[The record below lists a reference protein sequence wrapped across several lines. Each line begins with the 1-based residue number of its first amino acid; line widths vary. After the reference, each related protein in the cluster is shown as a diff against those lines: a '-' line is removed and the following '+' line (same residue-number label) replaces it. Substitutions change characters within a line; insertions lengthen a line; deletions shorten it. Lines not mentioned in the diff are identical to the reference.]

1 VLKVVGVT
9 ARQFAS
15 MLAAQAGTVV
25 ILGSC
30 FGTAL
35 AAGTSEFARG
45 QPFLRGVF
53 LPGWVAVATCVALA
67 VVTGF
72 AVMLSFRKIQQ
83 LEPAA
88 VFR

>member
-1 VLKVVGVT
+1 
-9 ARQFAS
+9 
-15 MLAAQAGTVV
+15 
-25 ILGSC
+25 
-30 FGTAL
+30 
-35 AAGTSEFARG
+35 
-45 QPFLRGVF
+45 VF